1 MRLHTEHSLKFL
13 TRPQLLRAIIAI
25 LALAVA
31 VPGASADFRSVA
43 ENGTVLY
50 DAPSTRASKLF
61 VASRYTPVE
70 IVVSIEG
77 WVKVRDHAGDLTWVE
92 KKALSDLRTVVVT
105 ATVADARLSP
115 DERSGLVFQASKGV
129 ALELVELA
137 SGAWVK
143 VRHRDGPTGF
153 MRMSQLWGL

>member
-1 MRLHTEHSLKFL
+1 M
-13 TRPQLLRAIIAI
+13 
-25 LALAVA
+25 
-31 VPGASADFRSVA
+31 PGASADFRSIA

-50 DAPSTRASKLF
+50 DAPSARAARLF

-77 WVKVRDHAGDLTWVE
+77 WAKVRDPAGDLTWVE

-105 ATVADARLSP
+105 AAVADARLSP
-115 DERSGLVFQASKGV
+115 SEQAELAFQVRQGV
-129 ALELVELA
+129 ALELLEMA
-137 SGAWVK
+137 SGGWVR
-143 VRHRDGPTGF
+143 VRHRDGQTGF